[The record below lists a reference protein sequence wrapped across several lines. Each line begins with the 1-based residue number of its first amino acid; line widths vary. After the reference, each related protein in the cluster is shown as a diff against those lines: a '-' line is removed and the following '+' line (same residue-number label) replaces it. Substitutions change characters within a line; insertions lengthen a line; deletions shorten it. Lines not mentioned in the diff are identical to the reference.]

1 MKNKDR
7 IGGIIF
13 AIFGALVTSMASGIR
28 MPANLSEP
36 GPRLFPCI
44 AGVGMLICGLGMA
57 VTAKSSGDEA
67 PFLEKAGWKRLGI
80 VALTLVLYY
89 FGLEY
94 IGFLIMTP
102 IFAFAVIMI
111 LSSGKK
117 INRILAWIVA
127 VLTTVILYLLF
138 QKVFVILLPAGKL
151 ISFTL

>member
-67 PFLEKAGWKRLGI
+67 LFWKRQAGSGLG
-80 VALTLVLYY
+80 L
-89 FGLEY
+89 
-94 IGFLIMTP
+94 
-102 IFAFAVIMI
+102 
-111 LSSGKK
+111 
-117 INRILAWIVA
+117 W
-127 VLTTVILYLLF
+127 
-138 QKVFVILLPAGKL
+138 LLPWFCIIL
-151 ISFTL
+151 VWNISVF